1 MAGVWHGSHKIPV
14 LLLLWGISLLE
25 LLYCSKVGRHVRC
38 EGNISTLSGHSIYSE
53 CICFELLPVYSGVG
67 TSCGLG
73 GPRCI
78 RRGGQNTVNQ

>member
-1 MAGVWHGSHKIPV
+1 M
-14 LLLLWGISLLE
+14 
-25 LLYCSKVGRHVRC
+25 RC

-53 CICFELLPVYSGVG
+53 CICFELIPVYSGVG

-78 RRGGQNTVNQ
+78 RRGGQNNVNQ